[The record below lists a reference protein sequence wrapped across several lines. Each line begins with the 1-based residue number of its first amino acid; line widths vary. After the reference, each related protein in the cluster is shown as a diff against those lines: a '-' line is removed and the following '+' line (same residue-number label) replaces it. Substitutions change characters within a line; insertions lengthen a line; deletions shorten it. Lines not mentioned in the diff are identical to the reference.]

1 MPTQSEMNQ
10 GDSGPRG
17 DSVEPREP
25 AGDPVVGRVVGMNR
39 LMAAAMLSAA
49 ALGCS
54 ADSRVAREW
63 AGTVYDSAGV
73 TVVANPAAGLWT
85 EATAWSLKEELRIGV
100 VIGDPMRE
108 FGFIAGL
115 AVDDAGRI
123 YVLDSMAREIRVFDP
138 DGKFLS
144 AFAQRGSGPGEL
156 NSPSAVL
163 IGGGDTILV
172 PDVPNGR
179 VQRFLTDGSPA
190 GQSPM
195 DLARGFPL
203 SWATRDGLLL
213 EELRPH
219 PPSSSGE
226 APPALVLL
234 RDGGGQVVET
244 LLEMEDS
251 GALQYRNGM
260 AHMVAFSPEPR
271 WALLEDGRLVSGR
284 LSAYRLEIRD
294 RNGRMGRVVTKSF
307 EPRPLRDSD
316 RQALRERIRGVYGSG
331 PLSAER
337 EQMIRTME
345 FGTHFPAFASLFGG
359 PDGTLWVQ
367 QALQVSSFEPHEI
380 ASFGLHAIAAREYD
394 IFDRE
399 GRYQG
404 TMTPP
409 RGFDPMMAQGE
420 HLYGVQRDDLD
431 VQYVVRLRVV
441 R

>member
-1 MPTQSEMNQ
+1 M
-10 GDSGPRG
+10 
-17 DSVEPREP
+17 
-25 AGDPVVGRVVGMNR
+25 GRVEGMKR
-39 LMAAAMLSAA
+39 LIAVVMVSAA
-49 ALGCS
+49 AFGCS

-73 TVVANPAAGLWT
+73 TVVANPVAGLWT
-85 EATAWSLKEELRIGV
+85 EASAWTLEEDLRIGV
-100 VIGDPMRE
+100 VDGDPMRE
-108 FGFIAGL
+108 FGFIADL

-123 YVLDSMAREIRVFDP
+123 YVLDSMAREIRVFGP
-138 DGKFLS
+138 DGQ
-144 AFAQRGSGPGEL
+144 FASVFGQSGSGPGEL

-163 IGGGDTILV
+163 LGRGDTILV

-179 VQRFLTDGSPA
+179 VQRFLTAGSPA
-190 GQSPM
+190 GQFPLQ
-195 DLARGFPL
+195 LARGFPV

-219 PPSSSGE
+219 PSSTSGE

-234 RDGGGQVVET
+234 RDGGGLVVDT
-244 LLEMEDS
+244 LLEMEES
-251 GALQYRNGM
+251 GALEYRNGM
-260 AHMVAFSPEPR
+260 ARMVAFSPEPR
-271 WALLEDGRLVSGR
+271 WTLLEDGRLASGR

-294 RNGRMGRVVTKSF
+294 RNGCLERVVTKSF
-307 EPRPLRDSD
+307 ERRPLRDSD
-316 RQALRERIRGVYGSG
+316 RRALRERIRESYGRG

-337 EQMIRTME
+337 EHMIHTME

-367 QALQVSSFEPHEI
+367 QALQVSSFEPDEM
-380 ASFGLHAIAAREYD
+380 AGFGLHAIAAPEYD
-394 IFDRE
+394 ILDRE
-399 GRYQG
+399 GRYLG

-409 RGFDPMMAQGE
+409 RGFDPMMARGE

>member
-1 MPTQSEMNQ
+1 MK
-10 GDSGPRG
+10 RII
-17 DSVEPREP
+17 
-25 AGDPVVGRVVGMNR
+25 A
-39 LMAAAMLSAA
+39 LAMVSAA

-54 ADSRVAREW
+54 ADSRVAHEW
-63 AGTVYDSAGV
+63 AGTIYDSAGV
-73 TVVANPAAGLWT
+73 TVVANPVAGLWT
-85 EATAWSLKEELRIGV
+85 EATAWKLEEELRIGV
-100 VIGDPMRE
+100 VDGDPMRE

-115 AVDDAGRI
+115 AVDDSGRI
-123 YVLDSMAREIRVFDP
+123 YVLDSMARQIRIFDP
-138 DGKFLS
+138 GGRFVN
-144 AFAQRGSGPGEL
+144 AFGRRGSGPGEL
-156 NSPSAVL
+156 SSPSAVL

-172 PDVPNGR
+172 PDVRNGR

-190 GQSPM
+190 GHSPM

-219 PPSSSGE
+219 PSSASGE

-234 RDGGGQVVET
+234 RDGRGRVVDT
-244 LLEMEDS
+244 LLEMEES

-271 WALLEDGRLVSGR
+271 WTLLEDGRLASGR

-294 RNGRMGRVVTKSF
+294 RNGRLERVVTKSF
-307 EPRPLRDSD
+307 ERKPLRDSD
-316 RQALRERIRGVYGSG
+316 RRALRERIRESYGRG
-331 PLSAER
+331 PLSADR
-337 EQMIRTME
+337 EHMIRTME

-359 PDGTLWVQ
+359 PHGTLWVQ
-367 QALQVSSFEPHEI
+367 RALQVSSFEPHEM
-380 ASFGLHAIAAREYD
+380 AGFGLHAIAAPEYD

-399 GRYQG
+399 GRYVG
-404 TMTPP
+404 AITPP
-409 RGFDPMMAQGE
+409 RGFDPMMARGE

>member
-1 MPTQSEMNQ
+1 ME
-10 GDSGPRG
+10 PRG
-17 DSVEPREP
+17 P
-25 AGDPVVGRVVGMNR
+25 AGGRVVGMNR
-39 LMAAAMLSAA
+39 VMAAAMLSAA

-73 TVVANPAAGLWT
+73 TVVANPATGLWT
-85 EATAWSLKEELRIGV
+85 ESTAWKLEEELRIGV
-100 VIGDPMRE
+100 VDGDPMRE

-115 AVDDAGRI
+115 AVDDSGRI
-123 YVLDSMAREIRVFDP
+123 YVLDSMARAIRVFGP
-138 DGKFLS
+138 DGEFLS
-144 AFAQRGSGPGEL
+144 AFGQRGSGPGEL
-156 NSPSAVL
+156 SSPSAVL
-163 IGGGDTILV
+163 IGGSDTILV

-190 GQSPM
+190 GHSPM

-219 PPSSSGE
+219 PSPTSGE

-260 AHMVAFSPEPR
+260 PHMVAFSPEPR
-271 WALLEDGRLVSGR
+271 WTLLEDGRLASGR

-294 RNGRMGRVVTKSF
+294 RTGRLGHVVTKSF
-307 EPRPLRDSD
+307 EPKPLRDSD
-316 RQALRERIRGVYGSG
+316 RRALRERIRAFYGRG
-331 PLSAER
+331 PLSADR
-337 EQMIRTME
+337 EHMIRTME
-345 FGTHFPAFASLFGG
+345 FGPHFPAFANLFGG
-359 PDGTLWVQ
+359 PHGTLWVQ
-367 QALQVSSFEPHEI
+367 RALQVSAFGPDDDIE
-380 ASFGLHAIAAREYD
+380 FGLHAFATPEYD

-399 GRYQG
+399 GRYLG

-409 RGFDPMMAQGE
+409 GGFRSDDVPGGASLRRAARRSRRAVRRAAAGRAVKSP
-420 HLYGVQRDDLD
+420 LATVRATRRDDAT
-431 VQYVVRLRVV
+431 LRG
-441 R
+441 